1 MSFVSPGSHIFV
13 DIFVDNYNG
22 VNSYIFVNG
31 NKHINSNYKLEIYK
45 FKAKDSEIN
54 VVPICLGTVSK
65 KDISVYTM
73 TKTGWYGHVCDLSV
87 DYDSIDVDDT
97 LDIHKCLMKKHIKLC
112 LD

>member
-31 NKHINSNYKLEIYK
+31 VEIYK

-73 TKTGWYGHVCDLSV
+73 TKTGWYGHVFDLSV

>member
-1 MSFVSPGSHIFV
+1 MCFTDVFASFILVITLNTSQFMSFVSPGSHIFV

-73 TKTGWYGHVCDLSV
+73 TKTG
-87 DYDSIDVDDT
+87 
-97 LDIHKCLMKKHIKLC
+97 
-112 LD
+112 